1 MQLKQLEVFL
11 QVARQ
16 RSFSKAAEALYLTQ
30 PTVSAH
36 VAALEEE
43 LGAKLVVRSTRELRL
58 TAGGR
63 VLSRYAAEILGLCQ
77 RAAQDVRTA
86 TSSIAGTLSIAAST
100 VPSQYLLP
108 QVLPLLRQRYPQVFF
123 QIRQGDSGQ
132 VAQWMMENGAEL
144 GLVGAPVQRAGLL
157 CVPFLAERLVIATPN
172 APEYRR
178 LEGQMTPEIL
188 RRAPFLMREPGS
200 GTRKQA
206 EQYLKGVGLEP
217 KSLTLAAQ
225 LESTESILQGVKN
238 GLGIS
243 ILSEWAAKE
252 AAQEG
257 KILVFA
263 PESPLLERQFYLLY
277 RRSSPLSPAAAM
289 LVEELRYFYRDGA

>member
-43 LGAKLVVRSTRELRL
+43 LGAQLVLRSTKELRL
-58 TAGGR
+58 TAAGR

-86 TSSIAGTLSIAAST
+86 ASSIAGTLSIAAST

>member
-43 LGAKLVVRSTRELRL
+43 LGAKLVVRSTKELRL

-86 TSSIAGTLSIAAST
+86 ASSIAGTLSIAAST

-225 LESTESILQGVKN
+225 LESTESVLQGVKN

>member
-1 MQLKQLEVFL
+1 MQLKQLEVFS
-11 QVARQ
+11 QVARL
-16 RSFSKAAEALYLTQ
+16 RSFSRAAEALYLTQ

-36 VAALEEE
+36 IAALEEE
-43 LGAKLVVRSTRELRL
+43 LGVPLVVRSTKQLRL
-58 TAGGR
+58 TAAGR
-63 VLSRYAAEILGLCQ
+63 VLARYAAEIQGLCQ

-86 TSSIAGTLSIAAST
+86 ASSIAGTLSIAAST

-108 QVLPLLRQRYPQVFF
+108 RVLPLLRRRYPEVFF
-123 QIRQGDSGQ
+123 QIRQGDSSQ
-132 VAQWMMENGAEL
+132 VAQWMAESGAEL

-157 CVPFLAERLVIATPN
+157 CVPFLTERLVIAAPN
-172 APEYRR
+172 TPEYRA
-178 LEGQMTPEIL
+178 LEGQMTSQRL
-188 RRAPFLMREPGS
+188 REAPFLVREPGS
-200 GTRKQA
+200 GTRRQA
-206 EQYLKGVGLEP
+206 EQYLKGIGLEL

-243 ILSEWAAKE
+243 ILSGCAAQE
-252 AAQEG
+252 AAAEG

-289 LVEELRYFYRDGA
+289 LVEELRYFYRDGV

>member
-1 MQLKQLEVFL
+1 MQFKQLEAFL

-36 VAALEEE
+36 VAALEDE
-43 LGAKLVVRSTRELRL
+43 LGTQLVVRSTRELRL
-58 TAGGR
+58 TAAGR

-86 TSSIAGTLSIAAST
+86 ASSISGTLSVAAST

-108 QVLPLLRQRYPQVFF
+108 QILPLLRQRYPGVFF
-123 QIRQGDSGQ
+123 QVRQGDSGQ
-132 VAQWMMENGAEL
+132 VVQWMVENGAEL

-157 CVPFLAERLVIATPN
+157 CVPFSAEQLVIATPN
-172 APEYRR
+172 TPEYQA
-178 LEGQMTPEIL
+178 LGGQMTPEIL

-206 EQYLKGVGLEP
+206 EQYLKGIGLEV
-217 KSLTLAAQ
+217 KSLTMAAQ

-243 ILSEWAAKE
+243 ILSGCAAKE

-289 LVEELRYFYRDGA
+289 LVEELLYFYRDKM

>member
-1 MQLKQLEVFL
+1 MQFKQLEAFL

-36 VAALEEE
+36 VAALEDE
-43 LGAKLVVRSTRELRL
+43 LGTQLVVRSTRELRL
-58 TAGGR
+58 TAAGR

>member
-43 LGAKLVVRSTRELRL
+43 LGAKLVVRSTKELRL

-206 EQYLKGVGLEP
+206 EQYLKGMGLEP

>member
-1 MQLKQLEVFL
+1 MQLKQLEIFV

-36 VAALEEE
+36 VAALEDE
-43 LGAKLVVRSTRELRL
+43 LGTQLVVRSTKELRL
-58 TAGGR
+58 TAAGR
-63 VLSRYAAEILGLCQ
+63 VLGRYAAEILGLCQ

-86 TSSIAGTLSIAAST
+86 ASSISGTLSIAAST

-108 QVLPLLRQRYPQVFF
+108 QVLPLLRQRYPEVFF

-132 VAQWMMENGAEL
+132 VTQWMAENGAEL
-144 GLVGAPVQRAGLL
+144 GLVGAPVQRVGLL
-157 CVPFLAERLVIATPN
+157 CVPFFTERLVIATPN
-172 APEYRR
+172 TPEYRA
-178 LEGQMTPEIL
+178 LKGQMTPDVL
-188 RRAPFLMREPGS
+188 KRAPFLVREPGS
-200 GTRKQA
+200 GTRKQS
-206 EQYLKGVGLEP
+206 EQYLKSIGVEP
-217 KSLTLAAQ
+217 RSLTLAAQ

-243 ILSEWAAKE
+243 ILSSCAARE
-252 AAQEG
+252 AAEEG

-263 PESPLLERQFYLLY
+263 PESPQLERQFYLLY
-277 RRSSPLSPAAAM
+277 RRSSPLSPAASM
-289 LVEELRYFYRDGA
+289 LVEELLYFYRDGV

>member
-43 LGAKLVVRSTRELRL
+43 LGAKLVVRSTKELRL

>member
-43 LGAKLVVRSTRELRL
+43 LGAKLVVRSTKEQRL

-63 VLSRYAAEILGLCQ
+63 VLSRYATEILGLCQ

>member
-36 VAALEEE
+36 VAALEDE
-43 LGAKLVVRSTRELRL
+43 LGTQLVVRSTKELRL

>member
-1 MQLKQLEVFL
+1 MQFKQLEAFL

-36 VAALEEE
+36 VAALEDE
-43 LGAKLVVRSTRELRL
+43 LGTQLVVRSTRELRL
-58 TAGGR
+58 TAAGR

-86 TSSIAGTLSIAAST
+86 ASSISGTLSVAAST

-108 QVLPLLRQRYPQVFF
+108 QILPLLRQRYPGVFF
-123 QIRQGDSGQ
+123 QVRQGDSGQ
-132 VAQWMMENGAEL
+132 VVQWMVETGAEL

-157 CVPFLAERLVIATPN
+157 CVPFFAEQLVIATPN
-172 APEYRR
+172 TPEYQA
-178 LEGQMTPEIL
+178 LGGQMTPETL

-206 EQYLKGVGLEP
+206 EQYLKGIGLEV
-217 KSLTLAAQ
+217 KSLTMAAQ

-243 ILSEWAAKE
+243 ILSGCAAKE

-289 LVEELRYFYRDGA
+289 LVEELLYFYRDKM

>member
-43 LGAKLVVRSTRELRL
+43 LGAKLVVRSTKQLRL
-58 TAGGR
+58 TAAGR

>member
-43 LGAKLVVRSTRELRL
+43 LGAKLVVRSTKELRL

-225 LESTESILQGVKN
+225 LESTESVLQGVKN

>member
-43 LGAKLVVRSTRELRL
+43 LGAKLVVRSTKELRL

-172 APEYRR
+172 VPEYRR

-277 RRSSPLSPAAAM
+277 RRSSPLSAAAAM
-289 LVEELRYFYRDGA
+289 LVEELRYFFRDGA